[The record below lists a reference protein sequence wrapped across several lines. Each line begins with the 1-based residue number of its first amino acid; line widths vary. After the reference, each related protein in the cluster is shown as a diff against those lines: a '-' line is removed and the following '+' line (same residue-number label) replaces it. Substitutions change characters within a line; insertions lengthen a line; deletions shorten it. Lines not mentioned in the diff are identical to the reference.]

1 MNLDVNAVSE
11 LRARLW
17 SAGYRPVP
25 VFNANHTGI
34 NSPGKQPLGDK
45 WQLHAR
51 MDPPFC
57 VTSHAVPHAL
67 NTGVL
72 ADGLRP
78 LDLDIDDPEKA
89 RECQAV
95 AERMFGPIPTRS
107 RCDTARVL
115 LLCRAAEGE
124 PVKRTLTGRSHTT
137 EYSCKIEVLGRGQQ
151 FVAYGCHPSGA
162 GLEWS
167 PDGPGVLQYDELP
180 EVTED
185 QIQVYLEACA
195 SIIDA
200 PVPSRP
206 NGHDHEHDHTS
217 ADPQA
222 DSLRIAAALAGIPNH
237 GPADWESWNR
247 VGMAV
252 WRATSGSSAGWEAF
266 NAWSQRNRAYD
277 ADATRLRWD
286 HYTTSPPTSIGA
298 GTIFHM
304 AAEGAR
310 PARDSHAKP
319 DAIWVDAEDWEEA
332 DIPPRPWIVPG
343 YALRGAVTLIA
354 GPPSALKSSLALGWA
369 SSVALNVGYGRFHP
383 AISGPVFVYN
393 VEDDGKEQRRR
404 LSATLRQFGARP
416 ADIKNKLYRIGPST
430 IGTLLERCDDGRVRF
445 TPAMDTLHTLIRM
458 KRPVMLIVDPLA
470 ELHNCE
476 ENDNTA
482 LRAIIAKFRE
492 MAVEFEMAVVVLHH
506 TRKGA
511 GQSPGDPDA
520 ARGASAIIGAVRVAV
535 TATTMSEDDAK
546 AFGLSTDLEQRSF
559 YVRMDDAKSN
569 YAPLRSAQWFEK
581 VAYELTNGDIVAA
594 AVPWKPPEEK
604 IASLND
610 LTVLAAAIERGA
622 IGGEPWSP
630 KLSGDPR
637 SVRALLEQHGFLG
650 TDAQRKTITRLEKEF
665 GMTTAIY
672 RRSRNKPAGLR
683 IGDKPDAPWIQEE

>member
-1 MNLDVNAVSE
+1 MSAKVAALVDFVTVPQWVAWRNEMRNGQWTKVPYCSATRQAEADDASTWLPHDQAALIADVIVNGSGGGIGIELGQCGERWIIGVDLDTCRDPVTGIIEPWAATVIERLNSYAEVSPSETGVKQFFLVDPADVPALRRIMGTAHGRQFKRANGSSHPPSIELYLSNRYFTVTWEGIPDAPAE
-11 LRARLW
+11 LRVVPLEDLRWLIEDAGPNFSGKRD
-17 SAGYRPVP
+17 SA
-25 VFNANHTGI
+25 NS
-34 NSPGKQPLGDK
+34 SPGTND
-45 WQLHAR
+45 
-51 MDPPFC
+51 
-57 VTSHAVPHAL
+57 TSASI
-67 NTGVL
+67 
-72 ADGLRP
+72 
-78 LDLDIDDPEKA
+78 LDRLDI
-89 RECQAV
+89 
-95 AERMFGPIPTRS
+95 
-107 RCDTARVL
+107 
-115 LLCRAAEGE
+115 AAKHS
-124 PVKRTLTGRSHTT
+124 KRL
-137 EYSCKIEVLGRGQQ
+137 
-151 FVAYGCHPSGA
+151 
-162 GLEWS
+162 
-167 PDGPGVLQYDELP
+167 
-180 EVTED
+180 
-185 QIQVYLEACA
+185 
-195 SIIDA
+195 
-200 PVPSRP
+200 
-206 NGHDHEHDHTS
+206 
-217 ADPQA
+217 
-222 DSLRIAAALAGIPNH
+222 AAALLHASTMRG
-237 GPADWESWNR
+237 
-247 VGMAV
+247 
-252 WRATSGSSAGWEAF
+252 GSRSEGAFGLGAALKRAGWTFEDMKA
-266 NAWSQRNRAYD
+266 ALRACP
-277 ADATRLRWD
+277 ATRDWAEAADERQFERIWARSD
-286 HYTTSPPTSIGA
+286 DQTTGEQHTGQP
-298 GTIFHM
+298 
-304 AAEGAR
+304 
-310 PARDSHAKP
+310 KP

-383 AISGPVFVYN
+383 AVSGPVFVYN
-393 VEDDGKEQRRR
+393 VEDDDKEQRRR

-458 KRPVMLIVDPLA
+458 KRPVMFIVDPLA

-546 AFGLSTDLEQRSF
+546 AFGLSTDLEQRSY

-622 IGGEPWSP
+622 VGGEPWSP
-630 KLSGDPR
+630 KLSSDPR

-650 TDAQRKTITRLEKEF
+650 TDAQKKTLARLETEF
-665 GMTTAIY
+665 GMTTGTY
-672 RRSRNKPAGLR
+672 RRSRNKTAGLR
-683 IGDKPDAPWIQEE
+683 IGDKPEVMWVDEPQ